1 MVGAR
6 LRILLLLQQQEQRR
20 TEGQSLFARQSDGV
34 TGKMTGQE
42 RKSMDSGKEVNGKE
56 VNGDFTAERHAP
68 QCERRGLSP
77 TPAGPPVTS
86 RVVQRTGTTL
96 PLTPEEGER
105 RVRGSRVH
113 KVEILPTSAAAHTS
127 PPWLPAGSCKGQRRR
142 LPGPLTHQM
151 RREREGIV
159 ADFAQK
165 QSLSSAAAI
174 ATEHDFSPGSSD
186 VVQAHKISA

>member
-86 RVVQRTGTTL
+86 RILQRTGTTL

-105 RVRGSRVH
+105 RVRGFKSSQGRDFTPERRSAHVSTLVTSRV
-113 KVEILPTSAAAHTS
+113 VQRTTATLARTIDS
-127 PPWLPAGSCKGQRRR
+127 PNE
-142 LPGPLTHQM
+142 
-151 RREREGIV
+151 ERKRGHRCRFCAEAV
-159 ADFAQK
+159 
-165 QSLSSAAAI
+165 
-174 ATEHDFSPGSSD
+174 T
-186 VVQAHKISA
+186 